1 MARLVIAEKP
11 SLGRAIARAVGA
23 DRREGQTLRGGGYIV
38 TWCHGHIVDL
48 ARPEDYEGE
57 GWGGKWDL
65 ESLPMLPARF
75 RLRVSEED
83 GARELFSLISRLLAS
98 EEVDEIVHAGDP
110 DREGEGIVRRV
121 LALAGN
127 EKPVLRLWCSS
138 MEPDALREA
147 IGRMRPDSEYDG
159 LAAAATGRA
168 VADWLIGMNATRA
181 LTCLYGPLVNAGRV
195 ITALLRIVADRTR
208 ENAAFERV
216 PYWVARAV
224 VRGGAVFETERLAS
238 PDDAAALASAM
249 EGELLSVRA
258 VERRRSRRRPPRPY
272 SLTAMQKDA
281 SRLLGMSAER
291 SLAAA
296 QALYE
301 AGLQTYPRTDSE
313 AISSAELPALV
324 RFLESGALL
333 EIIGVGAGDAAER
346 LGIDPARAVDD
357 AAVSGHP
364 ALMPTPLL
372 TADVHAS
379 LPDDQ
384 RAVSA
389 LVCARLACSITDAP
403 SVRERVRACGVAG
416 GVEVSHSS
424 TRVIDAG
431 WEALMDAA
439 FPPSLAR
446 SEPVALEA
454 AEGASLA
461 VESAGVRRGES
472 EPPRLHT
479 DETLLAAMENA
490 GRLVDDPE
498 LKRALESKE
507 SHSGGIGTPATRTPA
522 IARLI
527 EVGYI
532 ERVGGSIRATER
544 GLWADSLAP
553 SSMATPELT
562 ARWEAAL
569 DEVEAGRLPYRRF
582 ASETEALAAMVVAEC
597 RERFDPSLE
606 RRTGPAPL
614 GPCPRCGEP
623 MVRSR
628 DGGLI
633 RCTSRKYGR
642 GPGGSPVLIDEGCGY
657 AMRSEVCGH
666 RITDDEACRL
676 LRDGRVRLTGLKP
689 KAGGRAYSATLVV
702 DPEGRWP
709 TRLEVEGAAGG
720 APPRGGRPR
729 GSRGRRR

>member
-11 SLGRAIARAVGA
+11 SLGRAVARAVGA
-23 DRREGQTLRGGGYIV
+23 GRREGQTLRGAGYIV

-57 GWGGKWDL
+57 GWGGKWDI
-65 ESLPMLPARF
+65 ETLPMLPARF
-75 RLRVSEED
+75 RLRVSDED

-98 EEVDEIVHAGDP
+98 DQVDEIVHAGDP

-159 LAAAATGRA
+159 LAAAASGRA

-195 ITALLRIVADRTR
+195 TTALLRMVADRTK

-216 PYWVARAV
+216 PYWAARAV
-224 VRGGAVFETERLAS
+224 VEGGAVFESERVDS
-238 PDDAAALASAM
+238 PMRAGELAAAV
-249 EGELLSVRA
+249 EGAALTVTS
-258 VERRRSRRRPPRPY
+258 VERRRSRRMPPRPY
-272 SLTAMQKDA
+272 SLTAMQRDA

-313 AISSAELPALV
+313 AISTAELPALK
-324 RFLESGALL
+324 RFLGSPAL
-333 EIIGVGAGDAAER
+333 ECVIGGEAAGRARR
-346 LGIDPARAVDD
+346 LGMDPSRAVDD

-372 TADVHAS
+372 TPDVHAS
-379 LPDDQ
+379 LADDQ
-384 RAVSA
+384 RAVSS

-403 SVRERVRACGVAG
+403 SVRERVRADGVAG
-416 GVEVSHSS
+416 GVELTHSA
-424 TRVIDAG
+424 TTVLDPG
-431 WEALMDAA
+431 WEAVMDAS
-439 FPPSLAR
+439 FPPRRPGAAQTALMA
-446 SEPVALEA
+446 SEGSVLRVI
-454 AEGASLA
+454 G
-461 VESAGVRRGES
+461 VEVRRGES
-472 EPPRLHT
+472 EPPRLYT
-479 DETLLAAMENA
+479 DDTLLAAMEHA
-490 GRLVDDPE
+490 GRLVDDPG
-498 LKRALESKE
+498 LKRALEARE

-522 IARLI
+522 IAKLI
-527 EVGYI
+527 KVGYI
-532 ERVGGSIRATER
+532 ERSGGSIRATDR

-553 SSMATPELT
+553 SCMATPELT
-562 ARWEAAL
+562 ASWELAL
-569 DEVEAGRLPYRRF
+569 DEVEAGRLPYRDF
-582 ASETEALAAMVVAEC
+582 ARDMRALTERVVAEC
-597 RERFDPSLE
+597 RERFDPSLV
-606 RRTGPAPL
+606 RRAGPAPL

-628 DGGLI
+628 DGRLI

-657 AMRSEVCGH
+657 AMRSEVCGR
-666 RITDDEACRL
+666 RITDEEAKRL
-676 LRDGRVRLTGLKP
+676 LRDGQVHLTGLKP